1 MPDSPLLGTFLSSN
15 PYFSAGV
22 GVLGVGASL
31 AILRQGL
38 TRGMTIARRQLLVS
52 LEIPSKD
59 KSYAWFLHWMSKQ
72 SIRNAHQLAVET
84 SFLQHDNGSVS
95 ANFKLV
101 PGPGRHFFKWK
112 GVWMQVER
120 VRDNKMLDITTGS
133 PWETVT
139 LTTIS
144 RDRHIFTDL
153 LREAQELA
161 LAQQEGKTVIYTSW
175 GPEWRPF
182 GLPRKR
188 RSLDSVILDQGI
200 KERIV
205 KDVKDFINNG
215 NWYNERGIPYRR
227 GYLLYG
233 PPGSGKSSFIQA
245 LAGELEY
252 NICILN
258 LSEIGLTDDRLN
270 HLLSN
275 APERSIML
283 LEDID
288 AAFTQKR
295 EAQGYGSSV
304 TLSGLLNALDGVA
317 ASEERII
324 FMTTNYVD
332 RLQPALIRP
341 GRVDFKELLDVASD
355 YQIRTMFLRFY
366 ENETELAERF
376 VEKVKGKGIS
386 TAQLQGH
393 FVFWKDDPLGA
404 VQNADSVTKGW

>member
-1 MPDSPLLGTFLSSN
+1 TFLSSN

-288 AAFTQKR
+288 AAFTQKH
-295 EAQGYGSSV
+295 
-304 TLSGLLNALDGVA
+304 GVA

>member
-1 MPDSPLLGTFLSSN
+1 EL
-15 PYFSAGV
+15 
-22 GVLGVGASL
+22 
-31 AILRQGL
+31 
-38 TRGMTIARRQLLVS
+38 
-52 LEIPSKD
+52 
-59 KSYAWFLHWMSKQ
+59 
-72 SIRNAHQLAVET
+72 
-84 SFLQHDNGSVS
+84 
-95 ANFKLV
+95 FKI
-101 PGPGRHFFKWK
+101 
-112 GVWMQVER
+112 Q
-120 VRDNKMLDITTGS
+120 I
-133 PWETVT
+133 
-139 LTTIS
+139 
-144 RDRHIFTDL
+144 L
-153 LREAQELA
+153 LR
-161 LAQQEGKTVIYTSW
+161 
-175 GPEWRPF
+175 
-182 GLPRKR
+182 
-188 RSLDSVILDQGI
+188 
-200 KERIV
+200 
-205 KDVKDFINNG
+205 KDG

-288 AAFTQKR
+288 ATFTQKR

-341 GRVDFKELLDVASD
+341 GRVDFKEHLDVASD

-366 ENETELAERF
+366 ENKTELAEKF
-376 VEKVKGKGIS
+376 VEKVRGKGIS

-404 VQNADSVTKGW
+404 VQNSDSVTKGW

>member
-1 MPDSPLLGTFLSSN
+1 MPDNPLLSTLFSSN

-22 GVLGVGASL
+22 GVLGVGAGL
-31 AILRQGL
+31 AIFRQGL
-38 TRGMTIARRQLLVS
+38 TRGMTLARRQLLVS

-84 SFLQHDNGSVS
+84 SFVQHDNGSVS
-95 ANFKLV
+95 ADFKLV

-112 GVWMQVER
+112 GVWLQVER

-161 LAQQEGKTVIYTSW
+161 LAQQEGKTMIYTSW

-188 RSLDSVILDQGI
+188 RSLDSVILDQGV

-215 NWYNERGIPYRR
+215 NWYNER
-227 GYLLYG
+227 
-233 PPGSGKSSFIQA
+233 
-245 LAGELEY
+245 
-252 NICILN
+252 
-258 LSEIGLTDDRLN
+258 
-270 HLLSN
+270 
-275 APERSIML
+275 
-283 LEDID
+283 
-288 AAFTQKR
+288 
-295 EAQGYGSSV
+295 
-304 TLSGLLNALDGVA
+304 
-317 ASEERII
+317 
-324 FMTTNYVD
+324 
-332 RLQPALIRP
+332 
-341 GRVDFKELLDVASD
+341 
-355 YQIRTMFLRFY
+355 
-366 ENETELAERF
+366 
-376 VEKVKGKGIS
+376 
-386 TAQLQGH
+386 
-393 FVFWKDDPLGA
+393 
-404 VQNADSVTKGW
+404 